1 MLTLNGNTLSG
12 STLCAVQG
20 EATHLFTYSGYGSC
34 KTRAEQESSAPG
46 FNGQR
51 LDPINAVSHLG
62 NGYRAY
68 SPALM
73 RFTCPDSLS
82 PFDRGGLNPYVYCG
96 ADPVNHIDPS
106 GHCFLITFFAS
117 LFSSIAA
124 ATTEALGT
132 AAAAVGAEAGVA
144 AAGAEAGVAGAEAGV
159 AAGTTAAMTTAEYA
173 TATSVAS
180 TSAAF
185 GGTGTAV
192 GIESGAGIAS
202 VATASGMATASSA
215 ATLGTVNAAIGTA
228 MQASKMSVG
237 AMAGLFVGSGV
248 GAASFYGKMGKHIEA
263 MNAASLTEASLP
275 EGAGLYQAMSILNTN
290 PLILTPKVTTAGY
303 SSGSSAG
310 SSNDNRALSS
320 AAKPGAEKIN
330 GTQGT
335 PSRQKYLQTMGYHLS
350 RLQTNTV
357 PQSVL
362 QSSLA
367 GEYTGNKNI
376 AEAPKVVIT
385 GSGLFGMSNRE
396 LRLHSYK
403 SANFQNSA
411 MKKT

>member
-144 AAGAEAGVAGAEAGV
+144 A
-159 AAGTTAAMTTAEYA
+159 GTTAAMTTAEYA

-228 MQASKMSVG
+228 IQASKMSVG

-275 EGAGLYQAMSILNTN
+275 EGASLYQAMSILNTN

-350 RLQTNTV
+350 RLQTNTA